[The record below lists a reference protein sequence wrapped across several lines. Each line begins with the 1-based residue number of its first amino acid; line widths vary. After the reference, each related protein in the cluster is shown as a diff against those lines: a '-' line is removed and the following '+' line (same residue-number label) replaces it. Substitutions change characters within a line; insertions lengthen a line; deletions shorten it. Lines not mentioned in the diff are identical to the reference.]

1 VDIRSI
7 FSRLLALAR
16 NSPDPARTVPI
27 REMWL
32 YGNRAALAKV
42 REGLAQAA
50 QGDTHD
56 LGSFAKYAD
65 NEID

>member
-1 VDIRSI
+1 VDIRAA
-7 FSRLLALAR
+7 FSRLLAMAQKPR
-16 NSPDPARTVPI
+16 DPDRTVPG

-32 YGNRAALAKV
+32 YGNRAAHAKV

-56 LGSFAKYAD
+56 LGSFAMHAHGD
-65 NEID
+65 

>member
-1 VDIRSI
+1 
-7 FSRLLALAR
+7 
-16 NSPDPARTVPI
+16 
-27 REMWL
+27 MWL
-32 YGNRAALAKV
+32 YSNRAALAKV

-56 LGSFAKYAD
+56 LGSFAMHAD